1 MSTEL
6 LVLRDQR
13 FFQTF
18 NLTFWFYFVII
29 ITINVEMTVL
39 RLGNIFGTSVFKK
52 KTKMSSAWL
61 LSKTWRNYPF
71 EMNRTLLSFYTNQL
85 IINILS
91 LLLFDGNENPRNQRI
106 TRDRVHYKGQTIIFL
121 TGSVANNLFQNF
133 PPPPPPS
140 SSPKINDPSLLKWNW
155 SIFGYD
161 VRFVPVR
168 NCNWETLRNITFRKT
183 TGKF

>member
-1 MSTEL
+1 MSLTQSLLGLGRGQVSPVSIDIFMSTEL

-18 NLTFWFYFVII
+18 NFTFWFYFVII
-29 ITINVEMTVL
+29 ITINVEMTVV

-106 TRDRVHYKGQTIIFL
+106 TRDRVHYKGQTIIFV
-121 TGSVANNLFQNF
+121 TGSVGKFSHANMFFSPAYNLFQCLQ
-133 PPPPPPS
+133 P
-140 SSPKINDPSLLKWNW
+140 L
-155 SIFGYD
+155 
-161 VRFVPVR
+161 
-168 NCNWETLRNITFRKT
+168 
-183 TGKF
+183 